1 MVSPLGG
8 TEASARVPDNGTR
21 LLRIRG
27 HRQLRGEVVISG
39 AKNAALKALAATILT
54 SDEVVLNNVPMIA
67 DVLSMAE
74 LLRSLGARV
83 EIDKVRE
90 RVTVRVERVER
101 TDPPAELFKATRASV
116 VVTGPMLAREGRIS
130 FALPGGDQIGKR
142 PIDMHL
148 RGFQRM
154 GARIVREDTEILA
167 IADKLQGARI
177 YMDYPSHTGTEALL
191 MASTLATGKTVI
203 ANASAEPEIVWL
215 GNMLNR
221 MGARISGLGSPI
233 ITVEGVERLHGA
245 SEVVLPDRLEA
256 GTYAIAAVIT
266 GGEVTLHDVREH
278 HMLPLTEKLLE
289 AGADVWHRDNRMLV
303 RAGTALESV
312 DIQTLPFPGF
322 PTDLQAAFMPLLT
335 QATGVAHVHERVYE
349 DRLRYTDDLIR
360 MGADIRVARFGM
372 NDEFLATSAEV
383 YGPTRLT
390 GTRVTA
396 LDIRAAIS
404 LVLAGLVADGETE
417 LLDAYHI
424 DRGYARFVDKLGA
437 LGADIEDTVLA
448 SQANIVSSDTIV

>member
-1 MVSPLGG
+1 MTYPQTGITASPGNLAGG
-8 TEASARVPDNGTR
+8 RHVLRV
-21 LLRIRG
+21 RG
-27 HRQLRGEVVISG
+27 HRRLHGDVTISG
-39 AKNAALKALAATILT
+39 AKNAALKALAATLLT
-54 SDEVVLNNVPMIA
+54 ADEVVLNNVPMIA
-67 DVLSMAE
+67 DVLSMAD
-74 LLRSLGARV
+74 LLRAFGAEI
-83 EIDKVRE
+83 EIDSVRE
-90 RVTVRVERVER
+90 RVRVRAREIVR
-101 TDPPAELFKATRASV
+101 TDAPADLFKATRASV
-116 VVTGPMLAREGRIS
+116 VVTGPMLAREGQIS

-154 GARIVREDTEILA
+154 GARIEREGDGILA
-167 IADKLQGARI
+167 FADTLRGARI

-191 MASTLATGKTVI
+191 MASTLASGTTVI
-203 ANASAEPEIVWL
+203 VNASAEPEIVWL
-215 GNMLNR
+215 GDMLNR
-221 MGARISGLGSPI
+221 MGARIIGLGSPI

-256 GTYAIAAVIT
+256 GTFAIAAVIT
-266 GGEVTLHDVREH
+266 GGEVTLHDVREQ

-303 RAGTALESV
+303 RAGPNLHSV

-360 MGADIRVARFGM
+360 MGADIRVARFGE
-372 NDEFLATSAEV
+372 NDEFLATAAEV
-383 YGPTRLT
+383 HGPTRLT

-396 LDIRAAIS
+396 LDIRAAVSI
-404 LVLAGLVADGETE
+404 VLAGLVADGETE
-417 LLDAYHI
+417 IRDAYHI
-424 DRGYARFVDKLGA
+424 DRGYARFVDKLRV
-437 LGADIEDTVLA
+437 LGADLEEVA
-448 SQANIVSSDTIV
+448 GVA